1 MSLEQYK
8 DRIEELSDI
17 LQIQMQALQVEV
29 AKVAELEKELES
41 SLYFNVDVIRCLSK
55 IAWQHNHDEIPHYM
69 NLAKQC
75 IKSIE
80 LKNTLK
86 DQDK

>member
-29 AKVAELEKELES
+29 AKVLKLKGIILSVTSNSKEVLTNS
-41 SLYFNVDVIRCLSK
+41 
-55 IAWQHNHDEIPHYM
+55 
-69 NLAKQC
+69 
-75 IKSIE
+75 
-80 LKNTLK
+80 KNTIAVRKGFEMSGSVKHYIVSRADFNYLK
-86 DQDK
+86 EQVK